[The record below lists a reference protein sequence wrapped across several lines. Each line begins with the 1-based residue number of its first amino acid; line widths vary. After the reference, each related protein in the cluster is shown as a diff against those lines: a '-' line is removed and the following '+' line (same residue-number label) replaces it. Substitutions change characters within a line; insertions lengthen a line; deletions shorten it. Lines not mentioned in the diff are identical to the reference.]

1 MKYPDFFIV
10 GAPKCGTTSMCNYLD
25 QHPDIFISKPKEL
38 NFFGADL
45 TPPQRKLTLEEYLK
59 YFENSQNKICGE
71 GTPFYLLSKAA
82 GQEIKA
88 LNPNAK
94 IIIMLRDPVALIYS
108 LHSQLLF
115 GSSEN
120 VADFKKALELEPYRK
135 KGQHIPDR
143 CNRPEALFY
152 SDIVHFSDQVKN
164 YWEIFGKENVHIIIF
179 DDFKQNIPEI
189 YKQTL
194 DFLGVQSDFEANFQ
208 VHNPNTQVKAV
219 SIYRFLRKPPA
230 WIFKLG
236 RAITPSF
243 LAPLRRKIGW
253 SFIKKSQKM
262 LTAEKPRPKLD
273 SEFEHDLRKRFSP
286 EVEKLSQLIDRD
298 LSHWMVS

>member
-10 GAPKCGTTSMCNYLD
+10 GAPKCGTTSMCEYLD
-25 QHPDIFISKPKEL
+25 QHPDIFISRPKEL
-38 NFFGADL
+38 NFFGVDL
-45 TPPQRKLTLEEYLK
+45 TPPQRKMTLKEYL
-59 YFENSQNKICGE
+59 ENFQDHQDKICGE
-71 GTPFYLLSKAA
+71 GTPFYLLSKTA
-82 GQEIKA
+82 GHEIKA

-135 KGQHIPDR
+135 KGEHIPER

-152 SDIVHFSDQVKN
+152 SDIVQFSGQVQN
-164 YWEIFGKENVHIIIF
+164 YLEIFGKENIHIIIF
-179 DDFKQNIPEI
+179 DDLKHN
-189 YKQTL
+189 TL
-194 DFLGVQSDFEANFQ
+194 EVYQKTLEFLGVEATFKANFQ
-208 VHNPNTQVKAV
+208 IHNPNTQVKAI
-219 SIYRFLRKPPA
+219 SLYRFLRKPPA
-230 WIFKLG
+230 WIFKVG
-236 RAITPSF
+236 RAVTPPF

-262 LTAEKPRPKLD
+262 LTVEKPRATLD
-273 SEFEHDLRKRFSP
+273 ADFENHLRKQFSP

-298 LSHWMVS
+298 LSDWMLS